1 MVTTYHPFKIA
12 LTNGQKQ
19 NLQKAFA
26 EKSAVILRVKPE
38 QTGREDELLLTSTQI
53 NRMKKAESEKKG
65 ADLKMNKTQI
75 EKTAQRGGSLFSSLI
90 KLARPLAKPV
100 VKALA
105 SAGLSFGA
113 EQALK
118 KIFGSGYGANEIKL
132 YKLVQAMSPDQK
144 KPVEKFR
151 VGQGVVHGGR
161 TKQYGGFL
169 GMLASIGV
177 PLAIDLIGKMFGQGL
192 QVGPPPRQRRSL
204 PPPKGGKGMYINPPP
219 VFGSW
224 DDYKKNDFQRRSAFQ
239 F

>member
-1 MVTTYHPFKIA
+1 MATTYHPFKIA

-65 ADLKMNKTQI
+65 ADLKMNKTQV

-132 YKLVQAMSPDQK
+132 Y
-144 KPVEKFR
+144 
-151 VGQGVVHGGR
+151 
-161 TKQYGGFL
+161 
-169 GMLASIGV
+169 
-177 PLAIDLIGKMFGQGL
+177 
-192 QVGPPPRQRRSL
+192 
-204 PPPKGGKGMYINPPP
+204 
-219 VFGSW
+219 
-224 DDYKKNDFQRRSAFQ
+224 
-239 F
+239 